1 LYDDFAR
8 SLGLIP
14 HQISLGN
21 GCEIKQKADFLP
33 LIKQFVPKQKT
44 KKNKELSTRIQ
55 FTRFLKSTKL
65 PVRFP
70 LTSGLGLQ
78 LVKDFGNI
86 TTEEKKMNTLR
97 VSKFCKGISCDPND
111 TPLDVKEAKMEKD
124 CHQFSFNSMQR
135 LRRKQELVL
144 GNFEHL

>member
-1 LYDDFAR
+1 
-8 SLGLIP
+8 LIP

-33 LIKQFVPKQKT
+33 LIKQFAPKQKT
-44 KKNKELSTRIQ
+44 KKKKELSTRIQ
-55 FTRFLKSTKL
+55 LTRFLKCSKL

-78 LVKDFGNI
+78 LVKDFDHI
-86 TTEEKKMNTLR
+86 TTEEKKLTALTA
-97 VSKFCKGISCDPND
+97 SKFCKGISCDPSD
-111 TPLDVKEAKMEKD
+111 TPSDVKEEKMSLEKD
-124 CHQFSFNSMQR
+124 CHQYSFNSMQR